1 MINKNNLESALSI
14 ERINNYGEQYL
25 GFTNEDIVFIPKL
38 ITKLANIFKE
48 KIKDEDIESLTLKT
62 VYDKYRIDT
71 PDILNSLSHFEQE
84 CLNFQNDFNI
94 KILDDKLFI
103 DRFGFILLANNQD
116 LINKNVFEL
125 DLKALKEVK
134 TAILYNILTSMIYR
148 AIFLKLKEESIEYS
162 QMFKIVH
169 ERIFY
174 YEKKFLER
182 MRKLPLKKDIWIK
195 VRSER

>member
-1 MINKNNLESALSI
+1 MGKLRKKLSSIRVKLFLSLCVVVIIIITFLIIVNNFILETFYLYSKKN
-14 ERINNYGEQYL
+14 
-25 GFTNEDIVFIPKL
+25 
-38 ITKLANIFKE
+38 
-48 KIKDEDIESLTLKT
+48 TLKT
-62 VYDKYRIDT
+62 VYDKYRIYT

-125 DLKALKEVK
+125 DLKPLKEVK
-134 TAILYNILTSMIYR
+134 TAILYNILISMIYR

-174 YEKKFLER
+174 
-182 MRKLPLKKDIWIK
+182 
-195 VRSER
+195 